1 MDDDPA
7 RGCLFGAFLGLL
19 FWGALIVWFFL

>member
-19 FWGALIVWFFL
+19 LWGALIVWFFL

>member
-7 RGCLFGAFLGLL
+7 RGCLFGAFLELL
-19 FWGALIVWFFL
+19 FGVALLAWLL

>member
-19 FWGALIVWFFL
+19 FWVALLAWLL